1 MASAVFHRF
10 LRFPG
15 IAVLGLCLVTAA
27 SAATTVTRCDVHGV
41 VVALDFGAVSL
52 RDVIVPG
59 IPGNIV
65 ELADC
70 IRYEVPGLPDLPQ
83 LRVMCGVAQEGK
95 VSLSVTS
102 SNVEDVKDCEVA
114 PAVTFTGDGD
124 ASYPKAES
132 FDRPGYWPAQLAVLE
147 GVELLRDVRVARVLV
162 SPVQYDAAEHRLRVY
177 HHVEVRLEFEKP
189 AMVREQG
196 SGVGGQATGDPFD
209 RLYPEMLVNG
219 EQAKEWKTGGQGS
232 GVRAQGP
239 GDRGQGSGV
248 RELSVGS
255 FFDRSPTWVKVRV
268 ESTGVYRIGYDDLQR
283 QGIDPSLI
291 DPRTFQ
297 LYTLFAHEPND
308 EFPDTLTEVSLAMHA
323 ATDSVF
329 RPHDYLLFYGR
340 AISGW
345 NSGLDT
351 FTRNLYTRDNCY
363 WLTWGVAPGR
373 RMVEGIGTPVPGEP
387 AENTGFAKVRVEQ
400 DRDCPARSGL
410 LWIWAIVNKVQGAA
424 TAVMDLD
431 LGLQNPVRLSSISGQ
446 FFSTVPNTNHLNMYL
461 NHVPLDSFEFANR
474 SYSNPYAFGLSFD
487 SQPCPGL
494 DSVHD
499 VLNLELVG
507 DSTMQAYVDYFDVS
521 YEQRLR
527 LNQGRA
533 LSFFTSGS
541 GWHTFAVHDVRS
553 RPLVLNVDNPRS
565 PRLIADWQYQGDS
578 LRFRDFARDTSDY
591 LVTDTAHLL
600 KPVSIERRAPGKV
613 RVESFDADYLIVAPD
628 QLCDEAQ
635 ALARFRTNNVAG
647 LTGAQVRVARLSDVY
662 DDFGFGLEE
671 PMAIKQFLTA
681 KRPFYG
687 LLLGDATYDYRD
699 MLGLHPMPGVP
710 PYETGY
716 GLDPGSEGPA
726 GGALDCWYADF
737 DGSGYT
743 PDMFL
748 GRVTARTPEELAG
761 YIRKLVK
768 YETGERGF
776 WCKRAILV
784 SDDEFEGD
792 PGRPDPI
799 GLDHIR
805 YNETVNSIL
814 GAGFEATKVY
824 LTEYPLVSIKDK
836 PGARADLIKALQRGG
851 LLLSFFGHGSGDIL
865 THESVLTLLSIPLLN
880 NDGRSPFCFFGSC
893 SVGRWDDT
901 KAECIAEEMVRKPD
915 GGAIASVGAAKST
928 SSWSNLVFAQRLF
941 SSLMANQRQPVG
953 PAFAAALPN
962 VTLYH
967 LFGDPATTLDFPE
980 SGGNVTLDRDTLR
993 SGQLYRF
1000 GGASALRSGYAAAE
1014 LFGDKR
1020 LRTYRIPHDTVTYV
1034 LAGDELFHGMSR
1046 IGEGVFQ
1053 GGFVVPTG
1061 IQRGVRNVPD
1071 GSYLEINKSA
1081 RLSVAA
1087 WNGTELYSILRDTLK
1102 FDTGSVTSSDREGP
1116 EITLFADGQK
1126 LSATDTNV
1134 VPASFALTGR
1144 LRDTSGVLVSPTTG
1158 GDGMYLYVNDFRNRV
1173 ELNQSFLYELDSHTT
1188 GSFTMP
1194 VTVGSGEDSLVVSA
1208 ADNFLNRSTARVVV
1222 RAQDASKPAVSDVLV
1237 YPNPVSSKAWFTFR
1251 LSAAAA
1257 VTVRVFT
1264 LAGRPVRTI
1273 EEPDAQAGFNQ
1284 VAWDGCDRVGASLPN
1299 GVYLYVV
1306 TARIA
1311 GITSGRQQNTE
1322 TSVRDK
1328 FLVRR

>member
-1 MASAVFHRF
+1 MASAVSHQSYR
-10 LRFPG
+10 LPG
-15 IAVLGLCLVTAA
+15 LVVLGLCLVAAA
-27 SAATTVTRCDVHGV
+27 SATTTVTRCDARGV
-41 VVALDFGAVSL
+41 VVAFDFGEVSL
-52 RDVIVPG
+52 RGVAVPG
-59 IPGNIV
+59 VPGSIV

-70 IRYEVPGLPDLPQ
+70 IRYDVPGLPDLPQ

-102 SNVEDVKDCEVA
+102 SNVEGIKDCEVA
-114 PAVTFTGDGD
+114 PTPTFTGDGD
-124 ASYPKAES
+124 ASYSKAES
-132 FDRPGYWPAQLAVLE
+132 HDRPGYWPAQLAVLE

-189 AMVREQG
+189 AQT
-196 SGVGGQATGDPFD
+196 GGGASARDPFEH
-209 RLYPEMLVNG
+209 LYPEMLVNG
-219 EQAKEWKTGGQGS
+219 EQAKGWKIGDQASGTGGQGP
-232 GVRAQGP
+232 GV
-239 GDRGQGSGV
+239 RGQGSGD
-248 RELSVGS
+248 RALTVGS
-255 FFDRSPTWVKVRV
+255 FFDRLRVWVKVRV
-268 ESTGVYRIGYDDLQR
+268 ESTGAYRIDYQDLQR

-297 LYTLFAHEPND
+297 LYTLPAHVPD
-308 EFPDTLTEVSLAMHA
+308 GEFPDTLCEVSLAMHA
-323 ATDSVF
+323 ANDSAF
-329 RPHDYLLFYGR
+329 RSHDYLLFYGR

-351 FTRNLYTRDNCY
+351 FTRNLYTKDNCY
-363 WLTWGVAPGR
+363 WLTWGTAAGR
-373 RMVEGIGTPVPGEP
+373 RMVEGVGTPVPGEP

-410 LWIWAIVNKVQGAA
+410 LWIWAIINKVQGAA
-424 TAVMDLD
+424 VATMDFD
-431 LGLQNPVRLSSISGQ
+431 LGLQNPVRLSQISGR
-446 FFSTVPNTNHLNMYL
+446 FFSTVASTNHLSMYL
-461 NHVPLDSFEFANR
+461 NHVLLDSFEFANR
-474 SYSNPYAFGLSFD
+474 SYWNPYTFGLSFD

-494 DSVHD
+494 DSGHD
-499 VLNLELVG
+499 VLNLELRG
-507 DSTMQAYVDYFDVS
+507 DTTMQAYVDYFDVS

-527 LNQGRA
+527 QNQGRA
-533 LSFFTSGS
+533 LSFFTPGA
-541 GWHTFAVHDVRS
+541 GWHTFAVRDVRS

-565 PRLIADWQYQGDS
+565 PRLITDWQYQGDS
-578 LRFRDFARDTSDY
+578 LRFRDFARDTSY
-591 LVTDTAHLL
+591 YVVTDSAHLL
-600 KPVSIERRAPGKV
+600 RPVSIERRTPG
-613 RVESFDADYLIVAPD
+613 RLRAESFRADYLIVAPD
-628 QLCDEAQ
+628 QLYDEAQ
-635 ALARFRTNNVAG
+635 VLARFRTNNVAG
-647 LTGAQVRVARLSDVY
+647 LTGAQVRVARLSEVY

-671 PMAIKQFLTA
+671 PMAIRQFLAA
-681 KRPFYG
+681 KRPGYG

-699 MLGLHPMPGVP
+699 ILGLHPAPGVP

-716 GLDPGSEGPA
+716 DLDPTA
-726 GGALDCWYADF
+726 YAMNAVALDCWYADF

-748 GRVTARTPEELAG
+748 GRVTARTPEEFAG
-761 YIRKLVK
+761 YLQKLIK

-776 WCKRAILV
+776 WCKRTILV

-805 YNETVNSIL
+805 YNEIINSII

-836 PGARADLIKALQRGG
+836 PGARADLIKALQRGA
-851 LLLSFFGHGSGDIL
+851 LLFSFFGHGSGDIL
-865 THESVLTLLSIPLLN
+865 THENVLTLLSIPLLN

-893 SVGRWDDT
+893 GVGRWEDT
-901 KAECIAEEMVRKPD
+901 KAECIAEELVRKPD
-915 GGAIASVGAAKST
+915 GGAIASVGASKST
-928 SSWSNLVFAQRLF
+928 SSWSNLTFAQRLF
-941 SSLMANQRQPVG
+941 SSLMTNQRQPVG
-953 PAFAAALPN
+953 PAFASA
-962 VTLYH
+962 VVSGTLYH
-967 LFGDPATTLDFPE
+967 LFGDPATVLDFPD

-1000 GGASALRSGYAAAE
+1000 GGASPLRSGYAAAE

-1020 LRTYRIPHDTVTYV
+1020 LRTYYTYTDTGRIHPVTYI

-1053 GGFVVPTG
+1053 GGFVVPAG
-1061 IQRGVRNVPD
+1061 LQRGPRIVPD
-1071 GSYLEINKSA
+1071 GSYLEIDKSA
-1081 RLSVAA
+1081 RLSLAV
-1087 WNGTELYSILRDTLK
+1087 WNGNELHSVLRDTLK
-1102 FDTGSVTSSDREGP
+1102 FDTTHVTSSDHQGP
-1116 EITLFADGQK
+1116 EITLYADGKK
-1126 LSATDTNV
+1126 LSSVDTNA
-1134 VPASFALTGR
+1134 VPASFSLVGK
-1144 LRDTSGVLVSPTTG
+1144 LRDTSGILVSPITG
-1158 GDGMYLYVNDFRNRV
+1158 GDGLYLYVNDFRDRV
-1173 ELNQSFLYELDSHTT
+1173 ELNQSFLYDLDSRTT

-1194 VTVGSGEDSLVVSA
+1194 VTVGSSEDSIVVSA
-1208 ADNFLNRSTARVVV
+1208 ADNFLNRTTARVVV
-1222 RAQDASKPAVSDVLV
+1222 RVQDAGKPGVSDVLV
-1237 YPNPVSSKAWFTFR
+1237 YPNPVSSTAWFTFR
-1251 LSAAAA
+1251 LSTAAA

-1273 EEPDAQAGFNQ
+1273 EKPDAQAGFNQ
-1284 VAWDGCDRVGASLPN
+1284 LAWDGCDRVGAPLPN

-1311 GITSGRQQNTE
+1311 GITSGRHQDTE